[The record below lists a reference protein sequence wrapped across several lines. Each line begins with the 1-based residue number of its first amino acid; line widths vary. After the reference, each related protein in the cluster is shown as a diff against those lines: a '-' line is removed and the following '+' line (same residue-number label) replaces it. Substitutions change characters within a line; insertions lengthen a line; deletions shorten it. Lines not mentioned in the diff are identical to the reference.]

1 MKRLASLSGFLQD
14 RPTLA
19 GYLLIAITF
28 GLMGGWAALA
38 PLSRAVVT
46 NGTIVVEDSRKII
59 QHLEGGVI
67 AGIAVT
73 EGQRVE
79 KGQLLARLSPVQ
91 AQANLEIIRGQ
102 LYSEQAIA
110 ARLVAEIN
118 QTPQIEFPVEME
130 LRSDNRVVSS
140 AMRDQ
145 ESQFRERAASMGLQR
160 RVIEAKI
167 EQLQAEIAGL
177 SADRQ
182 SAVRQLASINEELVG
197 LRDLKTKGLSTFNR
211 LSSMERERIRFEGAL
226 GRNIAD
232 NARIAASVEEARAQ
246 LSQLRQKFQEE
257 TAAAMTDSRKR
268 MAELQEKLAIAE
280 DVLARL
286 EIKSPATGTVQ
297 NVKIGTI
304 GQVIRPGEP
313 LMEVVPVDTSLVIHV
328 HLPVHEIEHV
338 TLGQRAEIK
347 FPGFHSRLTPL
358 FEGTLRSISQ
368 DRLVEDKNQ
377 QPYYLGIVTMDST
390 GVPQSFRTRLIA
402 GMPADVVI
410 VTGTRTALSYLTAP
424 LTDAMNAGF
433 RN

>member
-118 QTPQIEFPVEME
+118 QAPQIEFPVEME

-160 RVIEAKI
+160 RVLEAKI

-182 SAVRQLASINEELVG
+182 SAMRQLASINEELVG

-232 NARIAASVEEARAQ
+232 NARTAASVEEARAQ

-268 MAELQEKLAIAE
+268 MAEMQEKFAIA
-280 DVLARL
+280 
-286 EIKSPATGTVQ
+286 
-297 NVKIGTI
+297 
-304 GQVIRPGEP
+304 
-313 LMEVVPVDTSLVIHV
+313 
-328 HLPVHEIEHV
+328 
-338 TLGQRAEIK
+338 
-347 FPGFHSRLTPL
+347 
-358 FEGTLRSISQ
+358 
-368 DRLVEDKNQ
+368 
-377 QPYYLGIVTMDST
+377 
-390 GVPQSFRTRLIA
+390 
-402 GMPADVVI
+402 
-410 VTGTRTALSYLTAP
+410 
-424 LTDAMNAGF
+424 
-433 RN
+433 